1 MLQRFCGLINMDFRG
16 HIRNIS
22 SLSATEKEKMKT
34 RKKFP
39 PWAPLTQYMVY
50 GSLIAT
56 LTLAGVAFK
65 IKEKVLDKIKNT

>member
-1 MLQRFCGLINMDFRG
+1 
-16 HIRNIS
+16 
-22 SLSATEKEKMKT
+22 MKT